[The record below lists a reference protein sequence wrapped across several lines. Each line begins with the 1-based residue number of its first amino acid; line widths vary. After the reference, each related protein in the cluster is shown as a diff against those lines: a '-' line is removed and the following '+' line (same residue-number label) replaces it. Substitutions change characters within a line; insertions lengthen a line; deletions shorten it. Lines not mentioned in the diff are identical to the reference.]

1 MPDYHRP
8 VPLADFTTQKDAVTL
23 LQRSLE
29 RGRLGHAYLFTGQ
42 NLGQLENVGRAL
54 AQTLNCLTP
63 PSPSVS
69 GLATDSCGQCVGCRK
84 ITESNH
90 PDMMVVKPE
99 SKLRQI
105 KIGQIVRRPN
115 SPPRVLHD
123 LVYQKAVEGG
133 YKVVLIVAADR
144 LNVDAANALLKTLEE
159 PPERTVFVLLS
170 TEPERLL
177 DTIRSRC
184 LLLTFAGEGQC
195 QFGEQELEWL
205 QQFASMAAR
214 GEKDLFGR
222 YRLLGT
228 LLQQLDELNEAI
240 MAGVEETSPL
250 GQHEEIP
257 AELREQW
264 EEENKAASMAEYRY
278 RRANFL
284 VALQAWLR
292 DVWLQASGLGNELAQ
307 FPDLTDSAQK
317 VGRRLTPHEAEE
329 NLRLLEQTQR
339 MLHTN
344 VAELL
349 ALETGLLKL
358 KL

>member
-1 MPDYHRP
+1 
-8 VPLADFTTQKDAVTL
+8 
-23 LQRSLE
+23 
-29 RGRLGHAYLFTGQ
+29 
-42 NLGQLENVGRAL
+42 
-54 AQTLNCLTP
+54 
-63 PSPSVS
+63 
-69 GLATDSCGQCVGCRK
+69 
-84 ITESNH
+84 
-90 PDMMVVKPE
+90 MVVKPE

-115 SPPRVLHD
+115 SPPRVLHE

-133 YKVVLIVAADR
+133 YKVALLVAADR
-144 LNVDAANALLKTLEE
+144 LNEDAANALLKTLEE
-159 PPERTVFVLLS
+159 PPERTVFILLS

-184 LLLTFAGEGQC
+184 LVLTFAGDGHR
-195 QFGEQELEWL
+195 QFGERELEWL
-205 QQFASMAAR
+205 QGFASMAAR

-228 LLQQLDELNEAI
+228 LLQQLAELNEAI
-240 MAGVEETSPL
+240 MTEVEEASPL
-250 GQHEEIP
+250 RQHEEVP
-257 AELREQW
+257 ADLREQW

-284 VALQAWLR
+284 AALQGWLR

-307 FPDLTDSAQK
+307 FPELADSTQL
-317 VGRRLTPHEAEE
+317 VGSRLTPREAGE

-339 MLHTN
+339 ILHTN

-349 ALETGLLKL
+349 ALEMGLLKL

>member
-1 MPDYHRP
+1 VP
-8 VPLADFTTQKDAVTL
+8 VPLAEFTTQKDVVTL
-23 LQRSLE
+23 LQRSLGH
-29 RGRLGHAYLFTGQ
+29 GRLGHAYLFTGQ
-42 NLGQLENVGRAL
+42 DLGELENVGRAL
-54 AQTLNCLTP
+54 AQTLNCLD
-63 PSPSVS
+63 PSPSS
-69 GLATDSCGQCVGCRK
+69 TTGKASDACGQCVSCRK
-84 ITESNH
+84 TAEATH
-90 PDMMVVKPE
+90 PDFMVVKPE

-115 SPPRVLHD
+115 SPPRVLHE

-133 YKVVLIVAADR
+133 YKVALLVAADR
-144 LNVDAANALLKTLEE
+144 LNEDAANALLKTLEE
-159 PPERTVFVLLS
+159 PPERTVFILLS

-184 LLLTFAGEGQC
+184 LVLTFAGDGHR
-195 QFGEQELEWL
+195 QFGERELEWL
-205 QQFASMAAR
+205 QGFASMAAR

-228 LLQQLDELNEAI
+228 LLQQLAELNEAI
-240 MAGVEETSPL
+240 MMEVEEASPL
-250 GQHEEIP
+250 RQHEEVP

-284 VALQAWLR
+284 AALQGWLR

-307 FPDLTDSAQK
+307 FPELADSTQL
-317 VGRRLTPHEAEE
+317 VGSRLTPREAGE

-339 MLHTN
+339 ILHTN

-349 ALETGLLKL
+349 ALEMGLLKL

>member
-1 MPDYHRP
+1 
-8 VPLADFTTQKDAVTL
+8 VPLADFKSQKDVVAL
-23 LQRSLE
+23 LQSSLD

-42 NLGQLENVGRAL
+42 NLGELENVGGAL
-54 AQTLNCLTP
+54 AQTLNCPNSTSSG
-63 PSPSVS
+63 SPSD
-69 GLATDSCGQCVGCRK
+69 ACGQCVSCRK
-84 ITESNH
+84 TAAGNH
-90 PDMMVVKPE
+90 PDFMIVKPE

-105 KIGQIVRRPN
+105 KIGQIVRRPT
-115 SPPRVLHD
+115 SPPRVLHE

-133 YKVVLIVAADR
+133 YKVALLVAADR
-144 LNVDAANALLKTLEE
+144 LNEDAANALLKTLEE
-159 PPERTVFVLLS
+159 PPERTVFILLS

-184 LLLTFAGEGQC
+184 LLLTFAGEGQR
-195 QFGEQELEWL
+195 QFGELELGWIR
-205 QQFASMAAR
+205 QFASMAAR

-228 LLQQLDELNEAI
+228 LLQQLDELSEAI
-240 MAGVEETSPL
+240 MKEIETASPL
-250 GQHEEIP
+250 SQHEEIP

-284 VALQAWLR
+284 AALQGWLR

-307 FPDLTDSAQK
+307 FPELADSTQS
-317 VGRRLTPHEAEE
+317 VGSRLTPREAGE

-339 MLHTN
+339 ILHTN

-349 ALETGLLKL
+349 ALEMGLLKL